1 MSAVTVATADP
12 STICSVCQVSR
23 ACVVCC
29 RVSLCLLHAHATKH
43 SQHPSL
49 WKVTDTVERDRT
61 RASVESAR
69 ARAIASIERDLAALE
84 ATEDSALQ
92 ATRIDREEAAPQL
105 EEDDKSMPL
114 AITTN
119 TTAAAAAAR
128 APLLEFIIAPGET
141 QRLAA
146 AVRGAAPARRSA
158 WFDDDGEGSLGSHS
172 SSRSRSPPPPPTMQ
186 MMFLMPSQRAAKAA
200 AEAKALNKDAPSD
213 VTETADA
220 FAAHSATVLAVRQ
233 AVQAREVEAA
243 TAAIDSFDTLGNR
256 ARATVAAG
264 LWARLRA
271 GVDTDAAAL
280 AGAPRGTIGERSA
293 MTLAKSAL
301 ASPALLR
308 DFSRAIEVA
317 LWETTDG
324 IKEEGDEG
332 EGERE
337 MSLTYTTQ
345 ARVLMTALGDA
356 RNNELRARVIGGE
369 ISARRLATLDSTA
382 LAPAVAVRD
391 AEAARARAANETDL
405 TAAAEST
412 WGQPHA
418 SVLCTQCSERGG
430 VQMRE
435 GAGLAQRDIRKAEI
449 WGGSATDMSSTDLRC
464 TFCAHGWNVDS
475 LGLMMLLQ
483 AAQLSI
489 PPAKQQII

>member
-1 MSAVTVATADP
+1 MSAVATTTADP
-12 STICSVCQVSR
+12 STICSVCRLSR
-23 ACVVCC
+23 ACIVCC

-49 WKVTDTVERDRT
+49 WRVTDTVERDRT
-61 RASVESAR
+61 RASVETAR

-84 ATEDSALQ
+84 ATEDAALQ
-92 ATRIDREEAAPQL
+92 ATRGEREEAAPQL
-105 EEDDKSMPL
+105 EEDDKSMPPPH
-114 AITTN
+114 AITT
-119 TTAAAAAAR
+119 TTATTTYI
-128 APLLEFIIAPGET
+128 PIIAPGET

-146 AVRGAAPARRSA
+146 TVRGAAPARRSV
-158 WFDDDGEGSLGSHS
+158 WFDDDGEGSLGSR
-172 SSRSRSPPPPPTMQ
+172 SRSRSPPPPPTMQ
-186 MMFLMPSQRAAKAA
+186 MMFLMPSERAAKAA
-200 AEAKALNKDAPSD
+200 AEAKALNNDAP
-213 VTETADA
+213 VVAETADA
-220 FAAHSATVLAVRQ
+220 FAAHTATVLRVRQ
-233 AVQAREVEAA
+233 AVQAREVAA
-243 TAAIDSFDTLGNR
+243 AAAAIDSFDTLGNR

-271 GVDTDAAAL
+271 GVDADAGAL
-280 AGAPRGTIGERSA
+280 ARAPRGTIGERSA
-293 MTLAKSAL
+293 VTLAKSAL

-324 IKEEGDEG
+324 MKEKEGDEEVEE

-345 ARVLMTALGDA
+345 ARILMTALGDA
-356 RNNELRARVIGGE
+356 RNNELRARLIGGE

-382 LAPAVAVRD
+382 LAPAVAVRE

-418 SVLCTQCSERGG
+418 SVLCAQCSQRGG

-449 WGGSATDMSSTDLRC
+449 WGGSAVDMSSTDLRC
-464 TFCAHGWNVDS
+464 SFCSNVWNVDA

-489 PPAKQQII
+489 PPARQQLI